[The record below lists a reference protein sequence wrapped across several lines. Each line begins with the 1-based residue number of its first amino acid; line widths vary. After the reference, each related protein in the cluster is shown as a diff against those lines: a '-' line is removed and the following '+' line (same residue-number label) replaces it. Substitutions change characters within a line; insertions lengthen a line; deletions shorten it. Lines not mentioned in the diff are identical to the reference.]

1 MKKFIVCVVCFVL
14 ALSLAACGGKEPVIG
29 GDPASWGPG
38 NQATEKE
45 TVIGGDPAS
54 WGPGNQATETGEN
67 ENVRIPNPWQE
78 CSSLEEAGKIAGF
91 SFTAPERVD
100 GFSEKYIAAIE
111 SDVAEVIFHNGENDE
126 NQVSF
131 RKGVGSEDISGDYNQ
146 YSSVETQQI
155 DGKDV
160 TVKGSDGM
168 IYTVTWTQGGYAYAI
183 SARMGMT
190 EEQMNSWI
198 QALV

>member
-14 ALSLAACGGKEPVIG
+14 ALSMAACGGKEPVIG

-38 NQATEKE
+38 NQATE
-45 TVIGGDPAS
+45 
-54 WGPGNQATETGEN
+54 TGEN
-67 ENVRIPNPWQE
+67 GNIQIPNPWQE

-91 SFTAPERVD
+91 SFTAPEQVD
-100 GFSEKYIAAIE
+100 GFSEKYIAAVE
-111 SDVAEVIFHNGENDE
+111 SDVAEVIFRNGENDE

-160 TVKGSDGM
+160 TVKRSDGM
-168 IYTVTWTQGGYAYAI
+168 IYTVTWTQDGYTYAI

-190 EEQMNSWI
+190 EEQMTDWV
-198 QALV
+198 QALA